1 MADNE
6 QLTRHEREIGEMRG
20 KLDALA
26 TKEFVRSV
34 VQEQTKEM
42 NKNFATVNEN
52 FASVNKNLR
61 TLNEKQQ
68 RITGAADFLKAVL
81 PMLISPATLAILF
94 LSLLLAGR

>member
-1 MADNE
+1 MADND

-42 NKNFATVNEN
+42 NEN
-52 FASVNKNLR
+52 FASINENLR
-61 TLNEKQQ
+61 SLNEKQH
-68 RITGAADFLKAVL
+68 RITGAAEFLKAVL
-81 PMLISPATLAILF
+81 PMLISLATLAILI